1 MSDAVERVL
10 VVFVDA
16 LGPSQLARFRSQL
29 SFLPYEKS
37 LDGVLGYS
45 SGALATVL
53 TGEMPSVHG
62 RMCLF
67 TAREPDAGSIL
78 RPLRWLKLL
87 PSILHER
94 NAFRRVLSRALATAE
109 GLTGYVALH
118 RVPPEAF
125 EWLDMPERED
135 IFNSTDIGGA
145 STFLSDA
152 RNAGLSVYAAPWQLP
167 EDERWLHAHAS
178 LERNP
183 VDLAF
188 LYAAALDGA
197 LHRTGNTSEETFAVV
212 DRIAKEI
219 SRAREAMAR
228 GGATVRT
235 IIVGDHGMADV
246 HTTIDPRSTV
256 RELGDIRVFVDSTM
270 LRIWGDDRQVAKA
283 RKVIDS
289 AHFPGNFFDAHALR
303 ERHAPTE
310 GAPYGDA
317 MFVLDEGVI
326 FAPSYVGGKVA
337 GMHGYDIVSGS
348 AKAAMASDMPIPD
361 DVRSIAGVASIVRS
375 RLGVGA

>member
-16 LGPSQLARFRSQL
+16 LGPSQLARFRELL
-29 SFLPYEKS
+29 SFLPYDKS
-37 LDGVLGYS
+37 LQGVLGYS

-67 TAREPDAGSIL
+67 TSREPDESSIL
-78 RPLRWLKLL
+78 RPLRWLRLL
-87 PSILHER
+87 PPILHER
-94 NAFRRVLSRALATAE
+94 NAFRRVLSRALASAE

-118 RVPPEAF
+118 RVPPAAF
-125 EWLDMPERED
+125 DWLDMPERED
-135 IFNSTDIGGA
+135 IFSANDIGGA
-145 STFLSDA
+145 STFLADA
-152 RNAGLSVYAAPWQLP
+152 RSAGLSVYAAPWQLP
-167 EDERWLHAHAS
+167 EDERWAHAHAA
-178 LERNP
+178 LARGP

-197 LHRTGNTSEETFAVV
+197 LHRTGNNSEETFAVV
-212 DRIAKEI
+212 ERIAKEI
-219 SRAREAMAR
+219 ARAREAMAR

-270 LRIWGDDRQVAKA
+270 LRIWGDEGEIEKA
-283 RKVIDS
+283 RVVL
-289 AHFPGNFFDAHALR
+289 ARANFPGRFFDAAALR
-303 ERHAPTE
+303 EREAPMDR
-310 GAPYGDA
+310 AAYGNA
-317 MFVLDEGVI
+317 MFVLDEGLI

-337 GMHGYDIVSGS
+337 GMHGYDVVAGS
-348 AKAAMASDMPIPD
+348 AQAAMASDHPIPSGIE
-361 DVRSIAGVASIVRS
+361 SISNVASIVRA
-375 RLGVGA
+375 RLGVGT